1 MSADTKYLLETR
13 HLKKYFNTP
22 RGLLHA
28 VDDVDLAIRP
38 GQTLGVVGESGCGK
52 STLGRA
58 VLRLLEP
65 TSGEVLFDGED
76 VTKMGKP
83 ELKQFRNRAQIIFQ
97 DPYASLN
104 PRMTVYEI
112 IAEPLVAG
120 HLRKSSAELEH
131 DVFQMMDTVGLA
143 ARLVNAYPH
152 ELDGGRRQRIGI
164 ARALV
169 LQPQF
174 IVCDEPVS
182 ALDVSIQ
189 AQIINLLKQL
199 QKDFGFTYLFIS
211 HDLSV
216 VEHISDTVGVM
227 YLGSMVEY
235 ADTDK
240 IFAHPLHPYT
250 EALFSAI
257 PIPDPDV
264 KMKRIILKGSLPSP
278 ANPPKGCKF
287 HTRCHKCMEVCKYAV
302 PEWAEVEPEHW
313 CACHLYD
320 DAERKARAEQAM
332 AEAKSGKPAEK
343 NEQKEA
349 V

>member
-1 MSADTKYLLETR
+1 M
-13 HLKKYFNTP
+13 
-22 RGLLHA
+22 
-28 VDDVDLAIRP
+28 
-38 GQTLGVVGESGCGK
+38 
-52 STLGRA
+52 
-58 VLRLLEP
+58 
-65 TSGEVLFDGED
+65 
-76 VTKMGKP
+76 
-83 ELKQFRNRAQIIFQ
+83 
-97 DPYASLN
+97 
-104 PRMTVYEI
+104 
-112 IAEPLVAG
+112 
-120 HLRKSSAELEH
+120 
-131 DVFQMMDTVGLA
+131 
-143 ARLVNAYPH
+143 
-152 ELDGGRRQRIGI
+152 
-164 ARALV
+164 
-169 LQPQF
+169 
-174 IVCDEPVS
+174 
-182 ALDVSIQ
+182 
-189 AQIINLLKQL
+189 
-199 QKDFGFTYLFIS
+199 
-211 HDLSV
+211 
-216 VEHISDTVGVM
+216 EHISDTVGVM

-313 CACHLYD
+313 CACHIYD